1 MNKIIQAQSQS
12 QWDLD
17 RLYPQEQNFT
27 FSIETIERLKIEYK
41 ATKDS
46 VILSQLI
53 QAIEK
58 AEYYLY
64 CRATEDDPPPEN
76 NLQGVIINPLKK
88 EVQLLIES
96 SKEQN
101 INGNNS
107 SIKLIEDELKAWE
120 DMYIQLRNKIEVIHD
135 KETLSFGQANYV
147 TMNSDDHN
155 ERLKVFDSLTNTLN
169 KEKEIFATVLNQIG
183 RLRNTRSNEL
193 ERREVLTQSLQM
205 NGISETVL
213 SQMWDATE
221 SKLDKL
227 VSALNA
233 FKKEKNSITWHE
245 LMTLK
250 ESNVNVFPFSVGV
263 QNIYDAF
270 ENIDEELAKFA
281 RNAIANGWVDAEPRD
296 NKPPGGFCAPFFS
309 EKESRISLRYD
320 GTIDSVR
327 VLAHELGHAW
337 HFYVMSF
344 EQSTSFLDGY
354 LPMSTAESASIFFET
369 VIMNYL
375 IQTTDCVE
383 MKNSLLSWKIRN
395 SFNYVMAI
403 RASFQ
408 FEKKFYEEC
417 KEGPLSADEIEKLSI
432 LVQKEAYGNAL
443 SEYQPFVWMKYIQFY
458 IADVPFY
465 NYPYTFGYLAS
476 FSLIEIA
483 KENKNKNKN
492 AFHLR
497 YKEFLRETGKAPVE
511 ELMKKHFD
519 IDLTEYEFWNK
530 VFMQI
535 HKDIDEYLQ
544 IN

>member
-1 MNKIIQAQSQS
+1 MNKIIQAQS

-64 CRATEDDPPPEN
+64 CRAAEDEKHPEN
-76 NLQGVIINPLKK
+76 TLLSVKVNQLKK

-96 SKEQN
+96 SKGQSVN
-101 INGNNS
+101 TNHS
-107 SIKLIEDELKAWE
+107 SIKLIENELKARE
-120 DMYIQLRNKIEVIHD
+120 DMYTQLRNKIEVIHD

-147 TMNSDDHN
+147 AMNSDDHN
-155 ERLKVFDSLTNTLN
+155 ERLIVFDSLTNALN
-169 KEKEIFATVLNQIG
+169 KEKDIFATVLNQIG
-183 RLRNTRSNEL
+183 RLRHAKSDEMEGTEIL
-193 ERREVLTQSLQM
+193 KQSLQA
-205 NGISETVL
+205 NGISETAL
-213 SQMWDATE
+213 SQMWNATE
-221 SKLDKL
+221 QNLTKL
-227 VSALNA
+227 VIALNSY
-233 FKKEKNSITWHE
+233 KKGKNSITWYE
-245 LMTLK
+245 LMTWK
-250 ESNVNVFPFSVGV
+250 ESNETVIPFSVAV
-263 QNIYDAF
+263 KNIYDALK
-270 ENIDEELAKFA
+270 NIDEELAQFA
-281 RNAIANGWVDAEPRD
+281 QNAIANGWIDAEPRD

-337 HFYVMSF
+337 HFYVMSL
-344 EQSTSFLDGY
+344 EQSTSFLDDY

-375 IQTTDCVE
+375 IQTTDYVE
-383 MKNSLLSWKIRN
+383 MKKSLLSWKIRN

-432 LVQKEAYGNAL
+432 AAQEKAYGNEL
-443 SEYQPFVWMKYIQFY
+443 TEYQPFVWMKYVQFY

-483 KENKNKNKN
+483 KENKNKN

-530 VFMQI
+530 AFMQI

>member
-1 MNKIIQAQSQS
+1 MNIRIQAPTK
-12 QWDLD
+12 WDLD
-17 RLYPQEQNFT
+17 RLYSNKQDLI
-27 FSIETIERLKIEYK
+27 FSIERLIIEYK

-58 AEYYLY
+58 AEYYLF
-64 CRATEDDPPPEN
+64 CRAAEDEKHPEN
-76 NLQGVIINPLKK
+76 TLLSVKVNQLKK

-96 SKEQN
+96 SKGQSVN
-101 INGNNS
+101 TNHS
-107 SIKLIEDELKAWE
+107 SIKLIENELKAWE
-120 DMYIQLRNKIEVIHD
+120 DMYTQLRNKIEVIHD

-147 TMNSDDHN
+147 AMNSDDHN
-155 ERLKVFDSLTNTLN
+155 ERLIVFDSLTNALN
-169 KEKEIFATVLNQIG
+169 KEKDIFATVLNQIG
-183 RLRNTRSNEL
+183 RLRHAKSDEMEGTEIL
-193 ERREVLTQSLQM
+193 KQSLQA
-205 NGISETVL
+205 NGISETAL
-213 SQMWDATE
+213 SQMWNATE
-221 SKLDKL
+221 QNLTKL
-227 VSALNA
+227 VIALNGY
-233 FKKEKNSITWHE
+233 KKGKNSITWYE
-245 LMTLK
+245 LMTWK
-250 ESNVNVFPFSVGV
+250 ESNETVIPFSVAV
-263 QNIYDAF
+263 KNIYDALK
-270 ENIDEELAKFA
+270 NIDEELAQFA
-281 RNAIANGWVDAEPRD
+281 QNAIANGWIDAEPRD

-337 HFYVMSF
+337 HFYVMSL
-344 EQSTSFLDGY
+344 EQSTTFLDDY

-369 VIMNYL
+369 VTMNYL

-383 MKNSLLSWKIRN
+383 MKKSLLSWKIRN

-443 SEYQPFVWMKYIQFY
+443 SEYQPFVWMKYVQFY

-483 KENKNKNKN
+483 KENKNKN

-530 VFMQI
+530 AFMQI

>member
-1 MNKIIQAQSQS
+1 MNKIIQAQS

-64 CRATEDDPPPEN
+64 CRAAEDEKHPEDTLLSVKVN
-76 NLQGVIINPLKK
+76 QLKK

-96 SKEQN
+96 SKGQSVN
-101 INGNNS
+101 TNHS
-107 SIKLIEDELKAWE
+107 SIKLIENELKAWE
-120 DMYIQLRNKIEVIHD
+120 DMYTQLRSKIEVIHD

-147 TMNSDDHN
+147 AMNSDDHN
-155 ERLKVFDSLTNTLN
+155 ERLIVFDSLTNTLN
-169 KEKEIFATVLNQIG
+169 KEKDIFATVLNQIG
-183 RLRNTRSNEL
+183 RLRHAKSDEMEGAEIL
-193 ERREVLTQSLQM
+193 KQSLQA
-205 NGISETVL
+205 NGISETAL
-213 SQMWDATE
+213 SQMWNATE
-221 SKLDKL
+221 QNLTKL
-227 VSALNA
+227 VIALNGY
-233 FKKEKNSITWHE
+233 KKGKNSITWHE
-245 LMTLK
+245 LMTWK
-250 ESNVNVFPFSVGV
+250 ESNKAVIPFSVAV
-263 QNIYDAF
+263 KNIYDALK
-270 ENIDEELAKFA
+270 NIDEELAQFA
-281 RNAIANGWVDAEPRD
+281 QNAIANGWIDAEPRD

-320 GTIDSVR
+320 GTIDTVR

-337 HFYVMSF
+337 HFYVMSL
-344 EQSTSFLDGY
+344 EQSTTFLDDY

-369 VIMNYL
+369 VTMNYL

-383 MKNSLLSWKIRN
+383 MKKSLLSWKIRN

-443 SEYQPFVWMKYIQFY
+443 SEYQPFVWMKYVQFY

-483 KENKNKNKN
+483 NKNKN

-530 VFMQI
+530 AFMQI

>member
-1 MNKIIQAQSQS
+1 MNKIIQAQS

-17 RLYPQEQNFT
+17 RLYPQEQSFT

-64 CRATEDDPPPEN
+64 CRAAEDEKHPEN
-76 NLQGVIINPLKK
+76 TLLSVKVNQLKK

-96 SKEQN
+96 SRGQSVN
-101 INGNNS
+101 TNHS
-107 SIKLIEDELKAWE
+107 SIKLIENELKAWE
-120 DMYIQLRNKIEVIHD
+120 DMYTQLRNKIEVIHD

-147 TMNSDDHN
+147 AMNSDDHN
-155 ERLKVFDSLTNTLN
+155 ERLIVFDSLTNALN
-169 KEKEIFATVLNQIG
+169 KEKDIFATVLNQIG
-183 RLRNTRSNEL
+183 RLRHAKSDEMEGTEIL
-193 ERREVLTQSLQM
+193 KQSLQA
-205 NGISETVL
+205 NGISETAL
-213 SQMWDATE
+213 SQMWNATE
-221 SKLDKL
+221 QNLTKL
-227 VSALNA
+227 VIALNGY
-233 FKKEKNSITWHE
+233 KKGKNLITWYE
-245 LMTLK
+245 LMTWK
-250 ESNVNVFPFSVGV
+250 ESNETVIPFSVAV
-263 QNIYDAF
+263 KNIYDALK
-270 ENIDEELAKFA
+270 NIDEELAQFA
-281 RNAIANGWVDAEPRD
+281 QNAIANGWIDAEPRD

-337 HFYVMSF
+337 HFYVMSL
-344 EQSTSFLDGY
+344 EQSTTFLDDY

-383 MKNSLLSWKIRN
+383 MKKSLLSWKIRN

-432 LVQKEAYGNAL
+432 AAQEKAYGNAL
-443 SEYQPFVWMKYIQFY
+443 TEYQPFVWMKYVQFY

-483 KENKNKNKN
+483 KENKNKN

-497 YKEFLRETGKAPVE
+497 YKGFLRETGKAPVE

-530 VFMQI
+530 AFMQI

>member
-1 MNKIIQAQSQS
+1 MNKIIQAQS

-17 RLYPQEQNFT
+17 RLYPQEQSFT

-64 CRATEDDPPPEN
+64 CRAAEDEKHPEDTLLSVKVN
-76 NLQGVIINPLKK
+76 QLKK

-96 SKEQN
+96 SKGQSVN
-101 INGNNS
+101 TNHS
-107 SIKLIEDELKAWE
+107 SIKLIENELKAWE
-120 DMYIQLRNKIEVIHD
+120 DMYTQLRSKIEVIHD

-147 TMNSDDHN
+147 AMNSDDHN
-155 ERLKVFDSLTNTLN
+155 ERLIVFDSFTNTLN
-169 KEKEIFATVLNQIG
+169 KEKDIFATVLNQIG
-183 RLRNTRSNEL
+183 RLRHAKSDEMEGAEIL
-193 ERREVLTQSLQM
+193 KQSLQA
-205 NGISETVL
+205 NGISETAL
-213 SQMWDATE
+213 SQMWNATE
-221 SKLDKL
+221 QNLTKL
-227 VSALNA
+227 VIALNGY
-233 FKKEKNSITWHE
+233 KKGKNSITWHE
-245 LMTLK
+245 LMTWK
-250 ESNVNVFPFSVGV
+250 ESNKAVIPFSVAV
-263 QNIYDAF
+263 KNIYDALK
-270 ENIDEELAKFA
+270 NIDEELAQFA
-281 RNAIANGWVDAEPRD
+281 QNAIANGWIDAEPRD

-337 HFYVMSF
+337 HFYVMSL
-344 EQSTSFLDGY
+344 EQSTTFLDDY

-369 VIMNYL
+369 VTMNYL

-383 MKNSLLSWKIRN
+383 MKKSLLSWKIRN

-443 SEYQPFVWMKYIQFY
+443 SEYQPFVWMKYVQFY

-483 KENKNKNKN
+483 KENKNKN

-530 VFMQI
+530 AFMQI

>member
-1 MNKIIQAQSQS
+1 MNKIIQAQSR
-12 QWDLD
+12 WDLD
-17 RLYPQEQNFT
+17 RLYPQKQNFT

-64 CRATEDDPPPEN
+64 CRAAEDEKHPEDTLLSVKVN
-76 NLQGVIINPLKK
+76 QLKK

-96 SKEQN
+96 SKGQSVN
-101 INGNNS
+101 ANHS
-107 SIKLIEDELKAWE
+107 SIKLIENELKAWE
-120 DMYIQLRNKIEVIHD
+120 DMYIQLRNKLEITHD
-135 KETLSFGQANYV
+135 KETSSFGQANYV
-147 TMNSDDHN
+147 AMNSDDHN
-155 ERLKVFDSLTNTLN
+155 ERLKVFDSLTNALN

-183 RLRNTRSNEL
+183 RLRNTKSNEL
-193 ERREVLTQSLQM
+193 ERRAVLTQSLQM
-205 NGISETVL
+205 NGISEVVL

-250 ESNVNVFPFSVGV
+250 ESNETVIPFSVAV
-263 QNIYDAF
+263 KNIYDALK
-270 ENIDEELAKFA
+270 NIDEELAEFA

-296 NKPPGGFCAPFFS
+296 SKPPGGFCAPFFS
-309 EKESRISLRYD
+309 EKESRISMRYD
-320 GTIDSVR
+320 GSIDSVR

-337 HFYVMSF
+337 HFYNMSF
-344 EQSTSFLDGY
+344 DRSTSFLDDY
-354 LPMSTAESASIFFET
+354 LPMSTAESASIFFEM
-369 VIMNYL
+369 VLVDHL
-375 IQTTDCVE
+375 IKTAECTE
-383 MKNSLLSWKIRN
+383 MKKALLSWKIRN

-408 FEKKFYEEC
+408 FEKSFYEKS
-417 KEGPLSADEIEKLSI
+417 KEGPISADEIEELSI
-432 LVQKEAYGNAL
+432 AVQEKAYGNAL
-443 SEYQPFVWMKYIQFY
+443 TEYQPFVWMKYVQFY

-465 NYPYTFGYLAS
+465 NYPYTFGYLVS
-476 FSLIEIA
+476 FSLLELA
-483 KENKNKNKN
+483 KENKSE
-492 AFHLR
+492 FHLR

-511 ELMKKHFD
+511 ELMQIHFE
-519 IDLTEYEFWNK
+519 IDLTNYEFWDK
-530 VFMQI
+530 SFIQI
-535 HKDIDEYLQ
+535 NKDIDEYLQ
-544 IN
+544 IM

>member
-1 MNKIIQAQSQS
+1 MNKIIQAQS

-64 CRATEDDPPPEN
+64 CRAAEDEKHPEN
-76 NLQGVIINPLKK
+76 TLLSVKVNQLKK

-96 SKEQN
+96 SKGQSVN
-101 INGNNS
+101 TNHS
-107 SIKLIEDELKAWE
+107 SIKLIENELKARE
-120 DMYIQLRNKIEVIHD
+120 DMYTQLRNKIEVIHD
-135 KETLSFGQANYV
+135 KETVSFGQANYV
-147 TMNSDDHN
+147 AMNSDDHN
-155 ERLKVFDSLTNTLN
+155 ERLIVFDSLTNALN
-169 KEKEIFATVLNQIG
+169 KEKDIFATVLNQIG
-183 RLRNTRSNEL
+183 RLRHAKSDEMEGTEIL
-193 ERREVLTQSLQM
+193 KQSLQA
-205 NGISETVL
+205 NGISETAL
-213 SQMWDATE
+213 SQMWNATE
-221 SKLDKL
+221 QNLTKL
-227 VSALNA
+227 VIALNSY
-233 FKKEKNSITWHE
+233 KKGKNSITWYE
-245 LMTLK
+245 LMTWK
-250 ESNVNVFPFSVGV
+250 ESNETVIPFSVAV
-263 QNIYDAF
+263 KNIYDALK
-270 ENIDEELAKFA
+270 NIDEELAQFA
-281 RNAIANGWVDAEPRD
+281 QNAIANGWIDAEPRD

-337 HFYVMSF
+337 HFYVMSL
-344 EQSTSFLDGY
+344 EQSTSFLDDY

-375 IQTTDCVE
+375 IQTTDYVE
-383 MKNSLLSWKIRN
+383 MKKSLLSWKIRN

-417 KEGPLSADEIEKLSI
+417 KEGPISADEIEKLSI
-432 LVQKEAYGNAL
+432 AAQEKAYGNAL
-443 SEYQPFVWMKYIQFY
+443 TEYQPFVWMKYVQFY

-465 NYPYTFGYLAS
+465 NYPYTFGYLVS
-476 FSLIEIA
+476 FSLLELA
-483 KENKNKNKN
+483 KENKSE
-492 AFHLR
+492 FHLR

-511 ELMKKHFD
+511 ELMKIHFE
-519 IDLTEYEFWNK
+519 IDLTNYEFWNK
-530 VFMQI
+530 AFIQI
-535 HKDIDEYLQ
+535 EKDIDEYLQ
-544 IN
+544 IM

>member
-1 MNKIIQAQSQS
+1 MNKIIQSQS

-41 ATKDS
+41 ATKES
-46 VILSQLI
+46 IILSQLI

-64 CRATEDDPPPEN
+64 CRVAEDEKHPEN
-76 NLQGVIINPLKK
+76 TLLSVKVNQLKK

-96 SKEQN
+96 SKGQSVN
-101 INGNNS
+101 TNHS
-107 SIKLIEDELKAWE
+107 SIKLIENELKAWE
-120 DMYIQLRNKIEVIHD
+120 DMYTQLRNKIEVIHD
-135 KETLSFGQANYV
+135 KGTLSFGQANYV
-147 TMNSDDHN
+147 AMNSDDHN
-155 ERLKVFDSLTNTLN
+155 ERLIVFDSLTNALN
-169 KEKEIFATVLNQIG
+169 KEKDIFATVLNQIG
-183 RLRNTRSNEL
+183 RLRHAKSDEMEGTEIL
-193 ERREVLTQSLQM
+193 KQSLRA
-205 NGISETVL
+205 NGISETAL
-213 SQMWDATE
+213 SQMWNATE
-221 SKLDKL
+221 QNLTKL
-227 VSALNA
+227 VIALNGC
-233 FKKEKNSITWHE
+233 KKGKNSITWHE
-245 LMTLK
+245 LMTWK
-250 ESNVNVFPFSVGV
+250 ESKETVIPFSVAV
-263 QNIYDAF
+263 KNIYDALK
-270 ENIDEELAKFA
+270 NIDEELAQFA
-281 RNAIANGWVDAEPRD
+281 QNAIANGWIDAEPRD

-337 HFYVMSF
+337 HFYVMSL
-344 EQSTSFLDGY
+344 EQSTSFLDDY

-375 IQTTDCVE
+375 IQTTDSVE
-383 MKNSLLSWKIRN
+383 MKKSLLSWKIRN

-432 LVQKEAYGNAL
+432 AAQEKAYRNAL
-443 SEYQPFVWMKYIQFY
+443 TEYQPFVWMKYVQFY

-483 KENKNKNKN
+483 KENKN

-530 VFMQI
+530 AFMQI

>member
-1 MNKIIQAQSQS
+1 MNKIIQAQS

-41 ATKDS
+41 ATKDT
-46 VILSQLI
+46 VTLSQLI

-64 CRATEDDPPPEN
+64 CRSTEEDAQPEN
-76 NLQGVIINPLKK
+76 ALLSVKINQLKK

-96 SKEQN
+96 SKQQD
-101 INGNNS
+101 IKTNNL
-107 SIKLIEDELKAWE
+107 SIKLIENELKAWE
-120 DMYIQLRNKIEVIHD
+120 DMYIQLRNKLEITHD

-147 TMNSDDHN
+147 AMNSDDHN
-155 ERLKVFDSLTNTLN
+155 ERSKVFDSLTNTLN

-183 RLRNTRSNEL
+183 RLRHAKSDEMEGTEIL
-193 ERREVLTQSLQM
+193 KQSLQA
-205 NGISETVL
+205 NGISETAL
-213 SQMWDATE
+213 SQMWNATE
-221 SKLDKL
+221 QNLTKL
-227 VSALNA
+227 VIALNGY
-233 FKKEKNSITWHE
+233 KKGKNSITWYE
-245 LMTLK
+245 LMTWK
-250 ESNVNVFPFSVGV
+250 ESNETVIPFSVAV
-263 QNIYDAF
+263 KNIYDALK
-270 ENIDEELAKFA
+270 NIDEELAQFA
-281 RNAIANGWVDAEPRD
+281 QNAIANGWIDAEPRD

-337 HFYVMSF
+337 HFYVMSL
-344 EQSTSFLDGY
+344 EQSTSFLDDY
-354 LPMSTAESASIFFET
+354 LSMSTAESASIFFET

-383 MKNSLLSWKIRN
+383 MKKSLLSWKIRN
-395 SFNYVMAI
+395 SFKYVMAI

-432 LVQKEAYGNAL
+432 AAQEKAYGNAL
-443 SEYQPFVWMKYIQFY
+443 TEYQPFVWMKYVQFY

-483 KENKNKNKN
+483 KENKNKN

-519 IDLTEYEFWNK
+519 IDLTDYEFWNK
-530 VFMQI
+530 AFMQI

>member
-64 CRATEDDPPPEN
+64 CRTTEDDPPPEN
-76 NLQGVIINPLKK
+76 NLQGVIINQLKK

-147 TMNSDDHN
+147 AMNSDDHN

-296 NKPPGGFCAPFFS
+296 NKPPGGGCAPFFS
-309 EKESRISLRYD
+309 EKESRISMRYD
-320 GTIDSVR
+320 GSIDSVR

-337 HFYVMSF
+337 HFYVMSL
-344 EQSTSFLDGY
+344 EQSTSFLDDY
-354 LPMSTAESASIFFET
+354 LPMSTAESASIFFEM
-369 VIMNYL
+369 VLVDHL
-375 IQTTDCVE
+375 IKTAECTE
-383 MKNSLLSWKIRN
+383 MKKSLLSWKIRN

-408 FEKKFYEEC
+408 FEKSFYEKS
-417 KEGPLSADEIEKLSI
+417 KEGPISADEIEKLSI
-432 LVQKEAYGNAL
+432 AVQEKAYGNAL
-443 SEYQPFVWMKYIQFY
+443 TEYQPFVWMKYVQFY

-465 NYPYTFGYLAS
+465 NYPYTFGYLVS
-476 FSLIEIA
+476 FSLLELA
-483 KENKNKNKN
+483 KENKRE
-492 AFHLR
+492 FHLR

-511 ELMKKHFD
+511 ELMEIHFE
-519 IDLTEYEFWNK
+519 IDLTNYEFWNK
-530 VFMQI
+530 AFIQI
-535 HKDIDEYLQ
+535 NKDVDEYLELM
-544 IN
+544 

>member
-1 MNKIIQAQSQS
+1 MNKIIQAQS

-41 ATKDS
+41 ATKDT
-46 VILSQLI
+46 VTLSQLI

-64 CRATEDDPPPEN
+64 CRSTEEDAQPEN
-76 NLQGVIINPLKK
+76 ALLSVKINQLKK

-96 SKEQN
+96 SKQQD
-101 INGNNS
+101 IKTNNL
-107 SIKLIEDELKAWE
+107 SIKLIENELKAWE
-120 DMYIQLRNKIEVIHD
+120 DMYIQLRNKLEITHD

-147 TMNSDDHN
+147 AMNSDDHN
-155 ERLKVFDSLTNTLN
+155 ERLIVFDSLTNTLN
-169 KEKEIFATVLNQIG
+169 KEKDIFATVLNQIG
-183 RLRNTRSNEL
+183 RLRHAKSDEMEGTEIL
-193 ERREVLTQSLQM
+193 KQSLQA
-205 NGISETVL
+205 NGISETAL
-213 SQMWDATE
+213 SQMWNATE
-221 SKLDKL
+221 QNLTRL
-227 VSALNA
+227 VIALNGY
-233 FKKEKNSITWHE
+233 KEGKNLITWYE
-245 LMTLK
+245 LMTWK
-250 ESNVNVFPFSVGV
+250 ESNETVIPFSVAV
-263 QNIYDAF
+263 KNVYDALK
-270 ENIDEELAKFA
+270 NIDEELAQFA
-281 RNAIANGWVDAEPRD
+281 QNAIANGWIDAEPRD

-337 HFYVMSF
+337 HFYVMSL
-344 EQSTSFLDGY
+344 EQSTSFLDDY

-383 MKNSLLSWKIRN
+383 MKKSLLSWKIRN

-432 LVQKEAYGNAL
+432 AAQEKAYGNAL
-443 SEYQPFVWMKYIQFY
+443 TEYQPFVWMKYVQFY

-483 KENKNKNKN
+483 KENKNKN

-530 VFMQI
+530 AFMQI